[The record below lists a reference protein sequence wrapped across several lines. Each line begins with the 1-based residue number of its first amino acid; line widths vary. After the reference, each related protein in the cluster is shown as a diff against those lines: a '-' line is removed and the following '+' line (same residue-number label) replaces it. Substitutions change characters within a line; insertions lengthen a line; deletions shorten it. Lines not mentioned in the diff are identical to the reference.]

1 MKIEVEDGGIILSD
15 VFSGIGIKTDAGMF
29 GIAQRDGGIEVLRDG
44 KLVWAS
50 EHDVHETTLEGSRS
64 GGTSTSRNSEY
75 LAGKREELRVALS
88 ELLEVAIDA
97 IILSRRALGM
107 PER

>member
-50 EHDVHETTLEGSRS
+50 EHDEKLFQQMHGALTALLKQAESISLS
-64 GGTSTSRNSEY
+64 GDNS
-75 LAGKREELRVALS
+75 GEECRRFLDV
-88 ELLEVAIDA
+88 IDA
-97 IILSRRALGM
+97 AHRVLGI
-107 PER
+107 PEDGCGLE